1 MKNKNEKIGLVT
13 YKKEFQK
20 GFFHIKIRIE
30 TDKVIDTIWFD
41 NQAENYDLQSG
52 QYCTKG
58 SYIKF
63 ELKKM
68 KTNGGKK
75 FNRLVDVF
83 VINFETNS
91 NKILH
96 YTKYQTLKQIENM
109 TAIEKIVDKKE
120 NIKIFF

>member
-1 MKNKNEKIGLVT
+1 MKNKKEKIGLVT

-20 GFFHIKIRIE
+20 GFFHIKVRIE

-41 NQAENYDLQSG
+41 NQAENYDFQSG

-75 FNRLVDVF
+75 FNRLINVF
-83 VINFETNS
+83 VINFEINS
-91 NKILH
+91 NKLLY
-96 YTKYQTLKQIENM
+96 YTKYQILKQIENK
-109 TAIEKIVDKKE
+109 TDIEKIAEQKE